1 MTVFIW
7 LVLSGLVAG
16 LASGKNR
23 SGFGW
28 FVLSALLSPLIGLIA
43 LAIAG
48 EKKDDEQN

>member
-1 MTVFIW
+1 MTIALW
-7 LVLSGLVAG
+7 LGLSVLVGA

-28 FVLSALLSPLIGLIA
+28 FILSCLLSPLIGAIA

-48 EKKDDEQN
+48 EKK